1 MRDGPP
7 NTLGCA
13 RIVHVV
19 LTLAGA
25 LDAFPLVLLTAV
37 AAVVGDVRVGQL
49 GLYGQR
55 RRRAQ
60 PSERQ
65 DDGGRPRRRR

>member
-1 MRDGPP
+1 MGGSAVRTFGQARKGERGRDGPP
-7 NTLGCA
+7 DTLGCA
-13 RIVHVV
+13 RIVLVV

-55 RRRAQ
+55 
-60 PSERQ
+60 
-65 DDGGRPRRRR
+65 